1 MKKNIPKIRKR
12 EGNEKIHSHNSG
24 MGIRG
29 FRSWEWTGTGI
40 PAHPWLVSL
49 FLKESVVNRFS
60 DQYFGRFAIDNWLP
74 GSAGSQGHWDEPKSN
89 LPSYWERLFQIQ
101 LYFIINVISKLSP
114 YVTFNNIRILSECW
128 LTFRKCL
135 QVLRVHYIHPYG
147 VSYKFQNTGMITIPN
162 HYAQKNWVQHEF
174 L

>member
-1 MKKNIPKIRKR
+1 MWDPLEHQFTNFLDLNQNIITSPLPLFSDR
-12 EGNEKIHSHNSG
+12 EGNTTLKIYK
-24 MGIRG
+24 
-29 FRSWEWTGTGI
+29 F
-40 PAHPWLVSL
+40 VSL
-49 FLKESVVNRFS
+49 FVKESVVNRFS
-60 DQYFGRFAIDNWLP
+60 DQYFERFAIDNWLP

-114 YVTFNNIRILSECW
+114 YVTFNNIRILCECW

-135 QVLRVHYIHPYG
+135 QVLRVHYIHTYG
-147 VSYKFQNTGMITIPN
+147 VSYKFQNTGIITIYPITIPK
-162 HYAQKNWVQHEF
+162 KNWVQHEF